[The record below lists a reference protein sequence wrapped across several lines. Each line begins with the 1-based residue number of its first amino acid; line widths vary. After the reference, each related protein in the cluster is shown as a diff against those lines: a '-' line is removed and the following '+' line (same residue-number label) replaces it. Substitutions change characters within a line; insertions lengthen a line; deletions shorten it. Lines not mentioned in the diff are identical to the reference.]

1 MIASDG
7 RVLARLFAAIGGLLV
22 LLATVHLIA
31 LPFLR
36 GWFVSVVGRASPTEP
51 ALILD
56 HVISVPLLIA
66 LGVLTIHAS
75 RALRSGAPWARF
87 VCSTVAC
94 VVVTLPIAT
103 IAVVPADYLQGPAFA
118 IAIVVLCAATL
129 LTIAAF
135 VALHRSR

>member
-1 MIASDG
+1 MSTRRSAG
-7 RVLARLFAAIGGLLV
+7 LFTAIGVLLV
-22 LLATVHLIA
+22 VLGAVHLIA

-36 GWFVSVVGRASPTEP
+36 GWFVAVVGRASPTEP

-75 RALRSGAPWARF
+75 RALRHGAAWARF
-87 VCSTVAC
+87 ACSTVAC

-103 IAVVPADYLQGPAFA
+103 IAVVPAAYLQGPAFA
-118 IAIVVLCAATL
+118 VAIVVLCVTTL

-135 VALHRSR
+135 VGLRRSR